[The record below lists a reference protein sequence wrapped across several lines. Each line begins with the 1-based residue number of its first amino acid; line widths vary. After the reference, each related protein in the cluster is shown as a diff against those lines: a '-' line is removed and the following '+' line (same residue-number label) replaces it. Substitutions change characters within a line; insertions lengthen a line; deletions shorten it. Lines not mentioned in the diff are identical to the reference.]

1 VGELNLISVML
12 SQKRN
17 GVILQ
22 HHNTY
27 LSKMSSETSSNEDR
41 VSSTAS
47 YSESPIDPKLEIRIL
62 ELLPSASPDPTE
74 IHCNLTTARL
84 ADTPSYEALS
94 YAWGDPV
101 FPEKIYLPTGY
112 LAITSN
118 LAAALRQLRLPNRP
132 RRLWVDAVCIN
143 QIDGNEKGHQVMLM
157 AQIFSATTRAVGWL
171 GEGNAETEAAI
182 DIIKELASKA
192 WRFGIYES
200 KMSLGLVGLKIAGAG
215 VKKAL
220 REVADQLDVQALNAF
235 LSQPWF
241 SRLWVVQEACLPPK
255 MILCNG
261 SNTLDWNDL
270 LATSTIILKCMTNT
284 KSFLGGEFDP
294 NFEGV
299 ALLAAT
305 RQECALAKSGRRT
318 DAKSGDLHAM
328 VHLHRDKACSNPV
341 DKIYGL
347 LGLKKADEL
356 IEVVVDYGR
365 STEEV
370 YQAFT
375 LAYLQKNKI
384 LILQYAGIGYSDPLH
399 GHRSSKLPT
408 WATDWRSRIPTRFSY
423 NCVFN
428 AGTIFTPRLQA
439 DQITLPLIGVAGVQV
454 DVVVSEISTLTSESK
469 SLQEI
474 WEDYP
479 ERIMSIKRKVT
490 KSRKLYPTG
499 QVTGDA
505 FSRTLVLD
513 YRLTSTETL
522 VGKPREKESQV
533 HWTEA
538 ERAINSKETITGFG
552 SSGADNFC
560 LAARLISMNRNFF
573 ITESGYFGMG
583 PRYTKL
589 GDVVVVFDGG
599 KTPFM
604 LRQIK
609 SDEHTVDPNM
619 EENTEGRFSPD
630 EQYEL
635 IGECY
640 VHGFM
645 DNEVVAPE
653 WRAKKQTFWI
663 R

>member
-1 VGELNLISVML
+1 
-12 SQKRN
+12 
-17 GVILQ
+17 
-22 HHNTY
+22 
-27 LSKMSSETSSNEDR
+27 MSSETSSNEEDR

-47 YSESPIDPKLEIRIL
+47 YSELPIDPKSEIRIL
-62 ELLPSASPDPTE
+62 ELLPPASPDPTE

-84 ADTPSYEALS
+84 ADKPSYEALS

-118 LAAALRQLRLPNRP
+118 LAAALRQLRLPNQP

-143 QIDGNEKGHQVMLM
+143 QMDDNEKGHQVTLM

-182 DIIKELASKA
+182 DIMKELAPKA
-192 WRFGIYES
+192 WRFGITDSELDS
-200 KMSLGLVGLKIAGAG
+200 GQIWNTIAGAG

-220 REVADQLDVQALNAF
+220 REFADQLGVQALNAF
-235 LSQPWF
+235 SSQPWF
-241 SRLWVVQEACLPPK
+241 SRLWVVQEACLPSK

-261 SNTLDWNDL
+261 SNTLNWNDL
-270 LATSTIILKCMTNT
+270 LATSIIILKCMTST
-284 KSFLGGEFDP
+284 KTFLAGEFNT
-294 NFEGV
+294 NFGEAV
-299 ALLAAT
+299 LLAVT
-305 RQECALAKSGRRT
+305 RQQFALARPERIT
-318 DAKSGDLHAM
+318 DAMTRDLYAL
-328 VHLHRDKACSNPV
+328 VNSHRDKACSNPV

-356 IEVVVDYGR
+356 IEVVVDYSR
-365 STEEV
+365 SIEEV

-375 LAYLQKNKI
+375 LAYLQKNNI
-384 LILQYAGIGYSDPLH
+384 LILHYTGIGYTDPLH
-399 GHRSSKLPT
+399 GHRSGKLPT
-408 WATDWRSRIPTRFSY
+408 WATDWRSNISTEFSDQSA
-423 NCVFN
+423 FN
-428 AGTIFTPRLQA
+428 AGTSFSPGLQI
-439 DQITLPLIGVAGVQV
+439 DQITLPLIGVTGVQIG
-454 DVVVSEISTLTSESK
+454 VVVGEISTLTSESE

-474 WEDYP
+474 WENYP
-479 ERIMSIKRKVT
+479 ERTMSIKRQVT
-490 KSRKLYPTG
+490 ESRKLYPTG
-499 QVTGDA
+499 EVTVDA

-513 YRLTSTETL
+513 YRLPSTEML
-522 VGKPREKESQV
+522 VGKPREKESQA
-533 HWTEA
+533 HWTEFEHA
-538 ERAINSKETITGFG
+538 VNSKETITGFG
-552 SSGADNFC
+552 SSGAENFC
-560 LAARLISMNRNFF
+560 FVARIISKDRNFF

-589 GDVVVVFDGG
+589 GDMVVVFDGG
-599 KTPFM
+599 KTPFV

-635 IGECY
+635 VGECY

-645 DNEVVAPE
+645 DNEVAAPE